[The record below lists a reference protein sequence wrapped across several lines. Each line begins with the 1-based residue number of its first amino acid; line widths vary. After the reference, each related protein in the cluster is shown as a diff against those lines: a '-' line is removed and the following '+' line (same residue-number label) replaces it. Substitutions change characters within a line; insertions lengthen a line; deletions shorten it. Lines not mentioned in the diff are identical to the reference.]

1 MVTIALAFACVL
13 LLALAAPSRASEM
26 SQPDD
31 TLSMSTWSSCA
42 IKPDGTL
49 SCWGKDVNFA
59 FNMPAGHYS
68 QVSDGGDHV
77 CAIKDDGTL
86 VCTGNLGTPPS
97 GTFRTVESQA
107 GAACA
112 IRTDSTVA
120 CWGSNGSGE
129 TTAPTGTFIDVA
141 MNNATSCGV
150 KTDGTLDCWG
160 YGTPTNPVSGGNT
173 TAMVPPSGTYVSVSV
188 GNGRACAIKPD
199 GTLACWGSADATT
212 TDSFKAIAMGDDYKC
227 GIKVNGLLAC
237 WGYLYPWVDPPSG
250 QFTQIVS
257 SGGDSMCALKSDG
270 TLACWGSDDWD
281 TLGRLEPPAG
291 NFLQPL
297 VAVGSTFSCL
307 VRGGDGSTL
316 CLGSGIGAPP
326 VGTATQ
332 ITAGAT
338 YVCTLT
344 ATAFASCSGN
354 YPTGL
359 TGIPGDLGSV
369 LQLSAGTRHSCALKP
384 DRTVRCWGDD
394 SFGEVSDVPS
404 GATFRSISSGGDFS
418 CGVKTDGALACWG
431 WNPAPGFLTPP
442 AGSFLSVSAGTSN
455 ACAVRIDGVSVCW
468 GPRFVVVPQ
477 PTGAYVRT
485 TSGDPFDCGLTAT
498 RTLSCWGG
506 APNGE
511 LAAPSGQF
519 VDVASGANTSCAIRA
534 ERTIACWGSNANGQ
548 SNSTAFTS
556 SSVSTTVGGQSYSH
570 AFTAES
576 SIAGTTVSYSLA
588 AGSTLPPGLTLA
600 PDGSLTGTPTAGGNY
615 TFTVL
620 AGDGVYDP
628 AQQQNTINV
637 DLTPPAVPTGLATN
651 PAGLGNATTIRITGN
666 TEPAATVRIYNRPG
680 CVGSIQA
687 QGSSE
692 QFSPSGPGV
701 RGLAVT
707 VSANWATAL
716 YANATDAYG
725 NTSGCAGPVTY
736 TNDSVKPA
744 PPELEA
750 TPSSPSTATAL
761 TITGSGEAGS
771 TYRLFDGAECA
782 GIAIGLGPIST
793 LTSGIAKTV
802 QQNSTNVYTATLTD
816 AAGNSSNC
824 SAPLTFVSDQIAPEP
839 AGSPTP
845 IATGASTT
853 PSITGNA
860 EAGSTVELYLTS
872 DCSGTPVASGSAAE
886 FASPGLPVN
895 VSAGIATS
903 IYATVTDGAGQS
915 SACLLLTVY
924 TQVTPAS
931 PAGPSPTAPAGAL
944 PAKIAKPKLR
954 SRTKRGRLSVAGT
967 ARVSAA
973 GITAAQCS
981 GKLKTAVTLKV
992 RKKTK
997 RLASKSFA
1005 LRFANGKCQANVSL
1019 KLKAAY
1025 KGKKPT
1031 FTISLTGASALS
1043 AKQISFKQ
1051 KI

>member
-1 MVTIALAFACVL
+1 MATIALTFACVV

-26 SQPDD
+26 GHPGD
-31 TLSMSTWSSCA
+31 TLSMSVWSSCA

-68 QVSDGGDHV
+68 QVSNGGDHV

-86 VCTGNLGTPPS
+86 VCTGSLGTSPT
-97 GTFRTVESQA
+97 GTFRTVSSQS

-129 TTAPTGTFIDVA
+129 TTAPSGTFIDVA

-150 KTDGTLDCWG
+150 KTDGTLACWG

-173 TAMVPPSGTYVSVSV
+173 SAMVPPSGTYVNVSV
-188 GNGRACAIKPD
+188 GTGRACAIKPD
-199 GTLACWGSADATT
+199 GTLACWGIAETT
-212 TDSFKAIAMGDDYKC
+212 PTDSFKAIAMGDNYKC
-227 GIKVNGLLAC
+227 GIKVDGLLAC
-237 WGYLYPWVDPPSG
+237 WGSFYPWVNPPTG

-270 TLACWGSDDWD
+270 TLACWGREGWE
-281 TLGRLEPPAG
+281 TFGRLNPPSG
-291 NFLQPL
+291 SFLQPL

-316 CLGSGIGAPP
+316 CLGSGIGTPP

-354 YPTGL
+354 YPVEL
-359 TGIPGDLGSV
+359 TGIPGDLGPV
-369 LQLSAGTRHSCALKP
+369 LQLSAGTRHSCALKA
-384 DRTVRCWGDD
+384 DRTVRCWGDN
-394 SFGEVSDVPS
+394 SSGEVAGVPS
-404 GATFRSISSGGDFS
+404 GTFRSISSGGDFS

-431 WNPAPGFLTPP
+431 KTLGGVPMPT
-442 AGSFLSVSAGTSN
+442 GSFLSVSVGTSS
-455 ACAVRIDGVSVCW
+455 ACAVRVDGNAVCW
-468 GPRFVVVPQ
+468 GINAIFASPPAD
-477 PTGAYVRT
+477 TYSHT
-485 TSGDPFDCGLTAT
+485 SSGDLFDCGLSAA

-506 APNGE
+506 TPNGE
-511 LAAPSGQF
+511 TAAPSGQF

-534 ERTIACWGSNANGQ
+534 TRTIACWGSNANGQ
-548 SNSTAFTS
+548 GNSIAFTS
-556 SSVSTTVGGQSYSH
+556 SSLSTTVGGQSYNH
-570 AFTAES
+570 TFTATS
-576 SIAGTTVSYSLA
+576 SIGGATVTYSL
-588 AGSTLPPGLTLA
+588 GGGTLPPGLNLA
-600 PDGSLTGTPTAGGNY
+600 SDGSLTGTPTTGGNY

-637 DLTPPAVPTGLATN
+637 DLTPPVAPSGLSTS
-651 PAGLGNATTIRITGN
+651 PAGIGKLLLIQVRGTAEAGS
-666 TEPAATVRIYNRPG
+666 TVRIYSTEDCDGTPLSE
-680 CVGSIQA
+680 GSAA
-687 QGSSE
+687 QFGAI
-692 QFSPSGPGV
+692 GTGGGLGV
-701 RGLAVT
+701 VVA
-707 VSANWATAL
+707 ANAENDL
-716 YANATDAYG
+716 YATATDASE

-736 TNDSVKPA
+736 TNDSIKPA
-744 PPELEA
+744 PPALEA

-771 TYRLFDGAECA
+771 TYRLFDGAACA
-782 GIAIGLGPIST
+782 GIAIGLGPIAT
-793 LTSGIAKTV
+793 LASGLAKTV

-816 AAGNSSNC
+816 AAGNTSDC

-853 PSITGNA
+853 PLITGNA

-872 DCSGTPVASGSAAE
+872 DCSGTPAATGGAAE
-886 FASPGLPVN
+886 FASPGIAIGVA
-895 VSAGIATS
+895 SGAATS

-924 TQVTPAS
+924 TQVTPAM
-931 PAGPSPTAPAGAL
+931 PAGPSPTAPAKPLPAKPL

-954 SRTKRGRLSVAGT
+954 SRARRGRLSVAGT
-967 ARVSAA
+967 VKVSAA
-973 GITAAQCS
+973 GLRAAQCR
-981 GKLKTAVTLKV
+981 GKLKAAVTLKV
-992 RKKTK
+992 GKKTK

-1005 LRFANGKCQANVSL
+1005 LRFANGKCRASVSL
-1019 KLKAAY
+1019 KLKVVY

-1031 FTISLTGASALS
+1031 FTMRLTGASALS